1 MRCPR
6 SRFCCART
14 RRRPLI
20 PWASRV
26 PVRPASTPS
35 VPRWPPRSTPRFKSR
50 APSRSC
56 RSHPLDCTP
65 SFEGRE
71 DETSFAVEVEPERAH
86 FGFAMVPDLVLAAG
100 GVGDGNAPPPHTL
113 CTPAP
118 HPQLALSPPTI
129 FSAALADPMPRPA
142 RVGGG

>member
-14 RRRPLI
+14 RRRSLI
-20 PWASRV
+20 PWGARV

-50 APSRSC
+50 AASRSC

-100 GVGDGNAPPPHTL
+100 GGGGESPPPPHHP
-113 CTPAP
+113 CSPPPPRPPPPP
-118 HPQLALSPPTI
+118 HPPP
-129 FSAALADPMPRPA
+129 LPDPPPRP
-142 RVGGG
+142 